1 MAPNRKPSAFSQT
14 VVDIGNFGQR
24 LEETQ
29 QQTCDMERK
38 EDERGIESEPSPGIR
53 PLDCRSRNLMKG
65 ISGAVD
71 GHGGATPTSPTL
83 GSA

>member
-14 VVDIGNFGQR
+14 VVDISKFGQR

-29 QQTCDMERK
+29 QQIRGMERK
-38 EDERGIESEPSPGIR
+38 EDERGIESEPSLGNK
-53 PLDCRSRNLMKG
+53 PLDCRSRNLVKG
-65 ISGAVD
+65 ISEAVD
-71 GHGGATPTSPTL
+71 GHGGATLTSSTL